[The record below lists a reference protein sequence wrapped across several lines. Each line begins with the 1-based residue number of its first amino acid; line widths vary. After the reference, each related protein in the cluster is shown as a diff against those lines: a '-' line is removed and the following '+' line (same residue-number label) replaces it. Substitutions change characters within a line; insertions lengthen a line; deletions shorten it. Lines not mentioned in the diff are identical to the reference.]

1 MRFGPFSAICCCLV
15 STACS
20 SDYSAG
26 NSQQVV
32 VPTHVGQPEHVAYN
46 TGTAQIAEGQ
56 YDPATDTFIAAQTHS
71 SVVPSSVSESWPAA
85 ALASST
91 PQAAPAAAA
100 PSAPVYGSGIV
111 SDMRNISA
119 FCLNYIETDQKV
131 GSLLGAG
138 FTAKGSKYKKSYNA
152 SIIGG
157 TKPVITVEPRQTRS
171 GASCSAQFG
180 IIGRNDGYSLIDEAR
195 RSTVARGYTTVALQT
210 SRGTA
215 TTYQKGNTVLRIGG
229 SVSSG
234 YGSYSTSV
242 YFERQN

>member
-1 MRFGPFSAICCCLV
+1 M
-15 STACS
+15 
-20 SDYSAG
+20 
-26 NSQQVV
+26 
-32 VPTHVGQPEHVAYN
+32 H
-46 TGTAQIAEGQ
+46 
-56 YDPATDTFIAAQTHS
+56 
-71 SVVPSSVSESWPAA
+71 
-85 ALASST
+85 
-91 PQAAPAAAA
+91 
-100 PSAPVYGSGIV
+100 
-111 SDMRNISA
+111 NISA

-195 RSTVARGYTTVALQT
+195 RNTLARGYSTVALQT
-210 SRGTA
+210 SKGTA
-215 TTYQKGNTVLRIGG
+215 TAYQRGNTVLRIGG
-229 SVSSG
+229 RVSSG
-234 YGSYSTSV
+234 YGSYSTFV